1 MNTYEGLFIF
11 PELLNDEEFEAA
23 RSHVL
28 AEIER
33 HGGKVMGVRKLGRRE
48 FARPLGKKQRS
59 GVYVRAVFELDGA
72 QVPLLRARYRL
83 SDDVTRVQI
92 TRGDEQSMVWVQERP
107 SAAETEAAVA

>member
-11 PELLNDEEFEAA
+11 PELLNDEELEAA

-33 HGGKVMGVRKLGRRE
+33 HGGKVLGQRKLGRRE
-48 FARPLGKKQRS
+48 FARPLGKQRS
-59 GVYVRAVFELDGA
+59 GVYVRAVFELDGSK
-72 QVPLLRARYRL
+72 VPVLRARYRL

-92 TRGDEQSMVWVQERP
+92 TRGDEQSLSWVKEP
-107 SAAETEAAVA
+107 AAAEAAA

>member
-1 MNTYEGLFIF
+1 VNTYEGLFIF

-33 HGGKVMGVRKLGRRE
+33 HGGKVLGVRKLGRRE
-48 FARPLGKKQRS
+48 FARALGKKQRS
-59 GVYVRAVFELDGA
+59 GVFVRVVFEIAGD
-72 QVPLLRARYRL
+72 QIVLLRARYRL

-92 TRGDEQSMVWVQERP
+92 TCGDEQSMTWVQER
-107 SAAETEAAVA
+107 SAAAEPAAA

>member
-11 PELLNDEEFEAA
+11 PELLNDEELEAA

-33 HGGKVMGVRKLGRRE
+33 QGGKVLGQRKLGRRE
-48 FARPLGKKQRS
+48 FARPLGKQRS
-59 GVYVRAVFELDGA
+59 GVYVRAVFEIDGA
-72 QVPLLRARYRL
+72 KVPVLRARYRL

-92 TRGDEQSMVWVQERP
+92 TRGDEQSLSWVQEP
-107 SAAETEAAVA
+107 AAEETAA

>member
-33 HGGKVMGVRKLGRRE
+33 HGGKVLGVRKLGRRE
-48 FARPLGKKQRS
+48 FARALGKQRS
-59 GVYVRAVFELDGA
+59 GVYVRVVFEIAGDQIA
-72 QVPLLRARYRL
+72 LLRARYRL

-92 TRGDEQSMVWVQERP
+92 TCGDEQSMTWVQER
-107 SAAETEAAVA
+107 SAAVAESAVA

>member
-11 PELLNDEEFEAA
+11 PELLTDEELEAA

-33 HGGKVMGVRKLGRRE
+33 NGGKILGQRRLGRRE
-48 FARPLGKKQRS
+48 FARPLGKQRS
-59 GVYVRAVFELDGA
+59 GVYVRVVFELDGDK
-72 QVPLLRARYRL
+72 VPVLHARYRL

-92 TRGDEQSMVWVQERP
+92 TLGDEQSLAWVQEP
-107 SAAETEAAVA
+107 KAEESAA